1 MPRWKRSDKLTEET
15 ALGRGSMYSP
25 QLILQTLRQRMWTI
39 MLVALV
45 TTGAAIG
52 FSLLQTPTYES
63 SVLILIGG
71 KTTGDTNSA
80 PDVQDLQ
87 ELTLTVAKAVPT
99 KPVAEAVVERLGDP
113 PEGGAGGGLANT
125 SAEPDPGTVF
135 VNVSYKDSEPKSAQL
150 IANTIGIV
158 LSEKIPEMSL
168 GANAITAKVWAP
180 ATLPETPVSP
190 NPLRNGLLTL
200 VIGLGLCAGTPVALP
215 AVRAR
220 VAGTLGERPT
230 RQGVGIVERVEE
242 KKLLLALGRRGKLTA
257 VEASLETSLPVE
269 EANRILEELAFA
281 GHLEVTVEDGKLLY
295 SFWGHDPP

>member
-63 SVLILIGG
+63 SVLILVGQ
-71 KTTGDTNSA
+71 KTTGDTNSG
-80 PDVQDLQ
+80 PDVADLQ

-99 KPVAEAVVERLGDP
+99 TPVAEAVVERLEAP
-113 PEGGAGGGLANT
+113 PEGGAGEVLANS

-135 VNVSYKDSEPKSAQL
+135 VNVSYKDSDPKRAQL

-158 LSEKIPEMSL
+158 LSEKIPEMTL
-168 GANAITAKVWAP
+168 GANAITATVWEP
-180 ATLPETPVSP
+180 ATLPETPLSP
-190 NPLRNGLLTL
+190 HPLSNGLLTL
-200 VIGLGLCAGTPVALP
+200 VIGLVLCAGTVVALP
-215 AVRAR
+215 GVGAR
-220 VAGTLGERPT
+220 VADSLVGRAVC
-230 RQGVGIVERVEE
+230 QGVGEAGAPA
-242 KKLLLALGRRGKLTA
+242 LPLADPSVA
-257 VEASLETSLPVE
+257 EASRSKSCFRHSGV
-269 EANRILEELAFA
+269 A
-281 GHLEVTVEDGKLLY
+281 G
-295 SFWGHDPP
+295 S